1 MSDYTPTTKD
11 VREAWWYAASGGGL
25 DPDFDNI
32 YYPAFDRWFAE
43 ELRKAKEEAWK
54 EGMNYAMPPDAVLLY
69 SDNPYRKTD

>member
-1 MSDYTPTTKD
+1 MSDKLNALSNEIRRVD
-11 VREAWWYAASGGGL
+11 GGHSLGAGALAEAL
-25 DPDFDNI
+25 MP
-32 YYPAFDRWFAE
+32 WFAE

>member
-1 MSDYTPTTKD
+1 MSGYTPTTRD
-11 VREAWWYAASGGGL
+11 LRVSWVEMRADGNE
-25 DPDFDNI
+25 DI
-32 YYPAFDRWFAE
+32 EPAQAEFDRWFAE

>member
-25 DPDFDNI
+25 DSDFDNI

-43 ELRKAKEEAWK
+43 EIRKAKEIGWTHRDTQAW
-54 EGMNYAMPPDAVLLY
+54 GGIRP
-69 SDNPYRKTD
+69 DNPYKEDK